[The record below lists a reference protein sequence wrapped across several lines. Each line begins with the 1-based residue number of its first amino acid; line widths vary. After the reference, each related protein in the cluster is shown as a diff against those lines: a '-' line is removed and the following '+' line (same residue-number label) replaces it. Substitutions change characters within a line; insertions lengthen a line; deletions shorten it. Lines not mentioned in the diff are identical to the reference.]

1 MRVAFPMRVDAFDKP
16 GGDLLHLQTYI
27 RCCGEIAVRMG
38 LSFEGVILTELSP
51 DLTGFDIVHL
61 SNLDR
66 PLELT
71 LQFQAARRAGKRI
84 VINTFHHSYDEIAH
98 YERRGRGGILG
109 AFSARVEFH
118 RLEVVRTLARSRHY
132 PALRATLR
140 VAAGKGI
147 RAAQAEVLREADV
160 IVVAA
165 RKEWN
170 DIEREICLLDPD
182 RVRLI
187 RNGFNAPPSANLL
200 PASQR
205 DIDICVAGRIE
216 ARKNQIAIL
225 EALESLGL
233 AGLFIGSENPNH
245 KGYCARFRAMI
256 AGSRSN
262 YAGAMTQ
269 QEVYA
274 AMSRARVHVAA
285 SWFEVSSNVDIESY
299 VLGCRTV
306 ASKCGGTEELLGNDA
321 YYVDP
326 ASPASLRE
334 QIAAA
339 LESSRRGVSNSIDL
353 QTGSLESW
361 KDVSAQIFQAY
372 LGSKNS

>member
-27 RCCGEIAVRMG
+27 RWCGEIAARMG
-38 LSFEGVILTELSP
+38 LPFEGVILTELSP
-51 DLTGFDIVHL
+51 DLTGFDTVHL

-84 VINTFHHSYDEIAH
+84 VINTFHHSYNEIAQ

-109 AFSARVEFH
+109 AFSGRVDFS
-118 RLEVVRTLARSRHY
+118 RLEVARTLVRSRRY
-132 PALRATLR
+132 PALHTALR
-140 VAAGKGI
+140 GAAGKSI

-170 DIEREICLLDPD
+170 DIERDICPLDPD

-187 RNGFNAPPSANLL
+187 RNGFNVPSVNLL

-233 AGLFIGSENPNH
+233 AGVFIGAENPNH
-245 KGYCARFRAMI
+245 KGYCAQFRAMI
-256 AGSRSN
+256 AGSRSS
-262 YAGAMTQ
+262 YTGAMTQ
-269 QEVYA
+269 HEVYA
-274 AMSRARVHVAA
+274 TMSRARVHVAA

-306 ASKCGGTEELLGNDA
+306 ASKCGGTGELLGSDA

-326 ASPASLRE
+326 ASPASMRE

-361 KDVSAQIFQAY
+361 EDVSAQIFQTY
-372 LGSKNS
+372 LGFKES

>member
-27 RCCGEIAVRMG
+27 RGCGEIAARMG
-38 LSFEGVILTELSP
+38 LPFDGVILTELSP
-51 DLTGFDIVHL
+51 DLTAFDIVHL

-66 PLELT
+66 PLELS
-71 LQFQAARRAGKRI
+71 LQFRAARRAGKRI
-84 VINTFHHSYDEIAH
+84 VINTFHHSYDDIAH

-109 AFSARVEFH
+109 TFSGGLEFGQ
-118 RLEVVRTLARSRHY
+118 LEFARTLVRSRHY
-132 PALRATLR
+132 PELRAALRGA
-140 VAAGKGI
+140 VGKGI
-147 RAAQAEVLREADV
+147 RAVQAEVLRGADV

-170 DIEREICLLDPD
+170 DIEREICPLDPD

-187 RNGFNAPPSANLL
+187 RNGFNAPTVNSL

-205 DIDICVAGRIE
+205 DIDICIAGRIE

-225 EALESLGL
+225 EALETLGL
-233 AGLFIGSENPNH
+233 AGVFIGAENQNH
-245 KGYCARFRAMI
+245 KGYCSRFRSMI

-269 QEVYA
+269 HEVYA

-285 SWFEVSSNVDIESY
+285 SWFEVSSNVDIEAY

-306 ASKCGGTEELLGNDA
+306 ASQCGGTVELLGNDA

-326 ASPASLRE
+326 ASPTSLLD

-339 LESSRRGVSNSIDL
+339 LESSRQGVSNSIDL
-353 QTGSLESW
+353 RTGPLESW
-361 KDVSAQIFQAY
+361 EDVSAQIFQAY
-372 LGSKNS
+372 LGSKG